1 MTYNMG
7 VPEAALDAIVT
18 EKTAFAKFHDLLTA
32 GGNYRP
38 SIDVRDPL
46 LALVADAYDMAQEF
60 RKDPRRAYR
69 YGGVK

>member
-1 MTYNMG
+1 MTYTLD
-7 VPEAALDAIVT
+7 VPEAVLDTITT
-18 EKTAFAKFHDLLTA
+18 ERTAFNSFHDLLTA

-46 LALVADAYDMAQEF
+46 LALLADAYDLVQAV
-60 RKDPRRAYR
+60 RHDPRRAYR